1 MPCFLPAADLDAAWQ
16 GQADGV
22 GTVKAVFPLARV
34 LNFVGFLAPNQT
46 VPRFGFDRKMEG
58 EQVKVR

>member
-1 MPCFLPAADLDAAWQ
+1 MPMPCFLPAADLDAAWQ

-34 LNFVGFLAPNQT
+34 LNFVGFLAPNRT
-46 VPRFGFDRKMEG
+46 ALLWI
-58 EQVKVR
+58 